1 MTTAPTSYRG
11 SRKHVLDWTARR
23 DFLTDL
29 AELVALPGLDLSEA
43 TFKPRGVDAPD
54 EPRLEHFGPQ
64 IMPNHPAWSEI
75 QRWWLR
81 RPQGANTPN
90 WDIALTA
97 LIEGRPGLV
106 LVEAK
111 ANVPELSKA
120 GKPLA
125 ADASENSRRNRDRI
139 GQAITEACSG
149 WRLQAPDA
157 RLDRDSHYQLANR
170 LAFTW
175 KVATLGIPVVLLYL
189 GFTGDEGIADAG
201 EPIRDDAHWQAL
213 FAGHARDVGVS
224 SALERRLEFGA
235 APAWVLCRSRVVME
249 SSPPR
254 RSVRQPG

>member
-1 MTTAPTSYRG
+1 MTTAPPSYRG
-11 SRKHVLDWTARR
+11 SRKHVLDWTGRH
-23 DFLTDL
+23 DFLTDF
-29 AELVALPGLDLSEA
+29 ADLVALPGLDLSEA
-43 TFKPRGVDAPD
+43 TFKPHGVDAPD
-54 EPRLEHFGPQ
+54 EARLEHFGPQ
-64 IMPNHPAWSEI
+64 VMPMHPAWPEI

-97 LIEGRPGLV
+97 RIEDRPGLV

-111 ANVPELSKA
+111 ANVPEMSQA

-125 ADASENSRRNRDRI
+125 ADASENSRLNHDRI
-139 GQAITEACSG
+139 GQAIAEAASG

-175 KVATLGIPVVLLYL
+175 KLTTLGIPVVLLYL

-201 EPIRDDAHWQAL
+201 EPIRDDVHWQAL
-213 FAGHARDVGVS
+213 FRDHALAVGVS
-224 SALERRLEFGA
+224 SALERRLDFGA
-235 APAWVLCRSRVVME
+235 APSWVLCRSRVVLE
-249 SSPPR
+249 RSPPR
-254 RSVRQPG
+254 PRSGRQG